1 MAGLSGVDA
10 VREALET
17 IEAAVETASR
27 RRAWLIR
34 ELATAPDADRDLVE
48 ALIRREAA
56 DAQTGA
62 SMEQRALAVLAEAHR
77 VHDARARLTDEALA
91 RVVDEIDATW
101 HWALEQADAAAAGLV
116 GRTSTAIADAVAAY
130 VAAYR
135 GVVQAAETLDADAVT
150 RAVAVAEDAARRLE
164 DAL

>member
-10 VREALET
+10 VREALGR
-17 IEAAVETASR
+17 IEVAVEAASR

-34 ELATAPDADRDLVE
+34 ELATAPGANRELVE

-56 DAQTGA
+56 DARSGA
-62 SMEQRALAVLAEAHR
+62 SMEQRALAVLAEAR
-77 VHDARARLTDEALA
+77 RLRDARARLTDETLL
-91 RVVDEIDATW
+91 RVVDEIDASW
-101 HWALEQADAAAAGLV
+101 HWALEQADAAAASLV
-116 GRTSTAIADAVAAY
+116 GRTSTEITDAVAAY

-135 GVVQAAETLDADAVT
+135 GVVRAGETLDADAVS
-150 RAVAVAEDAARRLE
+150 RAVAAAEDATRRLE